1 LILYDVIIV
10 GAGPAGLFCAI
21 QAARGGSRVLLL
33 EKNHAPGKK
42 LLISGS
48 GQCNITHNG
57 QIKDFFTHY
66 GDAGNF
72 LKPSLLSFSNTALI
86 RFFEERGLG
95 MISTAGGKVFP
106 SSMRSTD
113 VVGVLE
119 RECRKEGVSLRYD
132 YPVENVT
139 LKTGIFETT
148 GKILHEGSSLVI
160 ATGGASYP
168 LTGSTGDGYRFADSF
183 GHTITEIAPALT
195 PVMIAENQ
203 FADLAGISF
212 AGIQFSL
219 WRDRKKKGTF
229 YGDLLF
235 THEGL
240 SGPGILDASRYIRE
254 GDLITIS
261 FVKSSNRDEFSRD
274 LRKNLDLH
282 PTSRVKKVLSSY
294 GLPERFVARIIEISG
309 IPAEMTSA
317 HLTREKRT
325 LISGNLTGFPVSVE
339 NIGGYD
345 EAMVT
350 RGGVTLT
357 EVNPKTMESRLV
369 QSLYFA
375 GEVLDIDGDTG
386 GYNIQ
391 AAFSTGFLAAKSI
404 LKRRRRRTP

>member
-1 LILYDVIIV
+1 MIIV

-21 QAARGGSRVLLL
+21 QAARGGLGVLLL

-48 GQCNITHNG
+48 GQCNITHSG

-66 GDAGNF
+66 GDAGSF
-72 LKPSLLSFSNTALI
+72 LKPALLSFSNAAVI

-106 SSMRSTD
+106 STMRSTD
-113 VVGVLE
+113 VVGVLG

-132 YPVENVT
+132 HTVETVS
-139 LKTGIFETT
+139 LKDGIFKTT
-148 GKILHEGSSLVI
+148 GKISYEGSSLVI

-168 LTGSTGDGYRFADSF
+168 LTGSTGDGYRFAASL
-183 GHTITEIAPALT
+183 GHNITEIAPALT
-195 PVMIAENQ
+195 PVIIAEYQ
-203 FADLAGISF
+203 FADLTGISF
-212 AGIQFSL
+212 EGIQFSL

-240 SGPGILDASRYIRE
+240 SGPGILDASRYIRV
-254 GDLITIS
+254 GDLITLS
-261 FVKSSNRDEFSRD
+261 FVKSRNGDEFSRD

-282 PTSRVKKVLSSY
+282 PTSRVKKVLSAY
-294 GLPERFVARIIEISG
+294 GLPERLVARVLEISG

-325 LISGNLTGFPVSVE
+325 LICGNLTGFPLRVE

-404 LKRRRRRTP
+404 LEKRRRTL